1 MIQILILKKER
12 VNKMLDL
19 CKMFGVEEG
28 EKFKF
33 YEYGDIYFIQNGYLY
48 FIDIDSI
55 EKKSYLN
62 INNVVGK
69 NIIKLPKKKQ
79 FTDDELC
86 ILRNI
91 DKEYKWIAKDRDGD
105 LWIYTNKPKKEYD
118 RYWKDC
124 SSSKSL
130 SFEPLDIFKN
140 SLFTEIEWEDEEPIC
155 IDDYVD
161 RENEED

>member
-1 MIQILILKKER
+1 
-12 VNKMLDL
+12 MLEL
-19 CKMFGVEEG
+19 CKLLGVEEG

-69 NIIKLPKKKQ
+69 NIIKLPKKKE

-140 SLFTEIEWEDEEPIC
+140 SLFTEIEWEDEEPVC

>member
-1 MIQILILKKER
+1 
-12 VNKMLDL
+12 MLDL
-19 CKMFGVEEG
+19 CKLFGVKEG
-28 EKFKF
+28 EEFKIYG
-33 YEYGDIYFIQNGYLY
+33 YEAIYFIENGYLY
-48 FIDIDSI
+48 YIDIDSI
-55 EKKSYLN
+55 KKKSYLI
-62 INNVVGK
+62 INDIAGE

-91 DKEYKWIAKDRDGD
+91 DKEYKWIAKDIDGD

-124 SSSKSL
+124 SSFKSL

-140 SLFTEIEWEDEEPIC
+140 SLFTEIEWEDEEPVY
-155 IDDYVD
+155 IDDYVN
-161 RENEED
+161 R